1 MWRYGFTHFRSFAGD
16 WQFRFNVTGQ
26 ETSDKLVA
34 GEQFGVGGPGSVRG
48 FNDRAFANDSGN
60 VVNVEFY
67 TPDVARNW
75 KIDPSMRLRGLVFYD
90 TGHLTHNQGNPADGT
105 ETQRLSFSG
114 AGIGLRLTVGT
125 SLSVRLDGGFAAA
138 PSMLNPVTQTTVKQF
153 RMHGSIAYV
162 F

>member
-48 FNDRAFANDSGN
+48 FNNRAFANDSGN

-75 KIDPSMRLRGLVFYD
+75 KIDPSMRLRGLVFY
-90 TGHLTHNQGNPADGT
+90 
-105 ETQRLSFSG
+105 
-114 AGIGLRLTVGT
+114 
-125 SLSVRLDGGFAAA
+125 A
-138 PSMLNPVTQTTVKQF
+138 PV
-153 RMHGSIAYV
+153 I
-162 F
+162 

>member
-1 MWRYGFTHFRSFAGD
+1 MWRYGFTHFRAFAGD

-60 VVNVEFY
+60 VVNFEFY

-75 KIDPSMRLRGLVFYD
+75 KIDPSMRLRGLVF
-90 TGHLTHNQGNPADGT
+90 
-105 ETQRLSFSG
+105 
-114 AGIGLRLTVGT
+114 
-125 SLSVRLDGGFAAA
+125 
-138 PSMLNPVTQTTVKQF
+138 
-153 RMHGSIAYV
+153 
-162 F
+162 